1 MIIEEDKEITM
12 KKYNFVTNRES
23 MISRL
28 PSLFPY
34 LEWDENGI
42 CKLHPSTDSING
54 SYGKIVPNMN
64 VAVKRPFQSATG
76 NNEPQLS
83 ANSC

>member
-1 MIIEEDKEITM
+1 M
-12 KKYNFVTNRES
+12 KRKYRLIVNYYEKYNFVTNRES

-54 SYGKIVPNMN
+54 SYGKLYPI
-64 VAVKRPFQSATG
+64 
-76 NNEPQLS
+76 
-83 ANSC
+83 